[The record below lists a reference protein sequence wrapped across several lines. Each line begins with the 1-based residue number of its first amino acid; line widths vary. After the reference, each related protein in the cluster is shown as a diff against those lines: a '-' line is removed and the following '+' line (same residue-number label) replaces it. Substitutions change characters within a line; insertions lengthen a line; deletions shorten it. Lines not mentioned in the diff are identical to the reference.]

1 MATASEFTVSS
12 TRPSPRQIR
21 TTTGLLDVNAVPVL
35 VFALMAT
42 LAISMILAIGIGA
55 VAVAPGTIWD
65 IVIGKLLRQEE
76 IEGIPR
82 NVVQIVWELRAPRVV
97 LAAILGA
104 ALSVVGVAMQVLVRN
119 PLADPYVLGA
129 SSGASVGATIVI
141 LFGSFGLGSLSIS
154 VAAFLASALT
164 MAVVYLIA
172 QEGGRLT
179 PMRLVLS
186 GVVIGYVLSAIT
198 SLLVF
203 WGDPR
208 AAQQVLFWLLGGLG
222 RARWIVLWLPA
233 TVLAVVALR
242 MMMVSRQLDAM
253 HAGDEAATTL
263 GVPIAWRRAELFVIT
278 ALLTGV
284 MVAISG
290 AVGFIGLVIPHITR
304 LLVGGLHV
312 RVVPISL
319 LLGALFMVWV
329 DVCARWL
336 IAPQEIPAGVLT
348 AIIGGPLFLA
358 LMRRGGRTQRRLG

>member
-1 MATASEFTVSS
+1 M
-12 TRPSPRQIR
+12 
-21 TTTGLLDVNAVPVL
+21 NAVPV
-35 VFALMAT
+35 VVVALIAT

-55 VAVAPGTIWD
+55 VAVTPGTIWD
-65 IVIGKLLRQEE
+65 IIIGKLLGQEE
-76 IEGIPR
+76 IDGIPR

-129 SSGASVGATIVI
+129 SSGASVGATLVI
-141 LFGSFGLGSLSIS
+141 LFGSFGLGSLGIS
-154 VAAFLASALT
+154 LAAFVTSALT

-222 RARWIVLWLPA
+222 RARWAVLWLPA
-233 TVLAVVALR
+233 TVLLVVALR
-242 MMMVSRQLDAM
+242 MMMISRQLDAM

-319 LLGALFMVWV
+319 LFGALFMVWV
-329 DVCARWL
+329 DVFARWL

-358 LMRRGGRTQRRLG
+358 LMRRRGRTQRGLG